1 MRSQDQNQEHKII
14 ERLELPQDIILGVPL
29 LSMQGNAELMIENH
43 RGLLQYDSDEIRVRT
58 ETFTV
63 QVTGRK
69 LTIQEYRKDVLIIRG
84 KIERMQF
91 LV

>member
-1 MRSQDQNQEHKII
+1 MRSQDQKQEHKII

-29 LSMQGNAELMIENH
+29 LSMQGNSELMIENH

-58 ETFTV
+58 KTFTV
-63 QVTGRK
+63 QVIGRK

-84 KIERMQF
+84 WIERMQF

>member
-58 ETFTV
+58 KTFTV

>member
-58 ETFTV
+58 KTFTV

-84 KIERMQF
+84 WIERMQF

>member
-29 LSMQGNAELMIENH
+29 LSMQGNSELMIENH
-43 RGLLQYDSDEIRVRT
+43 RGLLQYDSNEIQVRT
-58 ETFTV
+58 KTFTI